1 MKNYKKMIACL
12 IICSLILF
20 SSLSFLTIKTS
31 ATDSKEV
38 KEDFKLSN
46 FKKIVSIPVSEEGIE
61 YTGSAGRSGP
71 EGPNAFDVKGDKVY
85 VLDNVHHRVLIYSK
99 TNGNLIDKIFFPEN
113 YWIYNMA
120 VDKVGKIYLFDAGLN
135 SLITILNGQVEVK
148 SLERQVYL
156 EPLSDFGVSEDG
168 PYVVISD
175 ERGIKTVILKDKK
188 INNFIPDS
196 NGTKTLTIAEE
207 KKNNMSYD
215 KIVWK
220 LNWENG
226 KVIGGQISTLT
237 GKIIRF
243 EFPSGFEQG
252 TNRYIGMSG
261 NIVYWK
267 LENKD
272 GISIVG
278 FDSESGKIERAV
290 QIPLDIYYII
300 PQRPIVIDE
309 GNVYVLVPSEKSVDV
324 LTVTSWQSSEEFI
337 KNTEKY
343 KNKNIPNDTV
353 VQSEKSV
360 EKYFS
365 SITNSSISRS
375 QIIST
380 AQNYQWHQWYCNK
393 ENYDGSKVA
402 NPNWWKR
409 PCFIKSY
416 NTSYYQVPYCW
427 GGFSSL
433 TGFDSEISQGYAAG
447 NVDTSPQH
455 GYVGGTAGVD
465 CSGFVSRCWG
475 LASHHS
481 TTQLK
486 SVSISLGNVGDYSLL
501 KQGDILL
508 TSNHVMLYY
517 TRNAN
522 NEYVVYESTTGGY
535 DRVICRGHTYTN
547 LVNNKYEPWRYK
559 YVTD

>member
-196 NGTKTLTIAEE
+196 NGTKTLRLQ
-207 KKNNMSYD
+207 KRK
-215 KIVWK
+215 
-220 LNWENG
+220 
-226 KVIGGQISTLT
+226 
-237 GKIIRF
+237 KIICLMIKLYG
-243 EFPSGFEQG
+243 SL
-252 TNRYIGMSG
+252 IGKM
-261 NIVYWK
+261 
-267 LENKD
+267 
-272 GISIVG
+272 
-278 FDSESGKIERAV
+278 
-290 QIPLDIYYII
+290 
-300 PQRPIVIDE
+300 
-309 GNVYVLVPSEKSVDV
+309 EK
-324 LTVTSWQSSEEFI
+324 
-337 KNTEKY
+337 
-343 KNKNIPNDTV
+343 
-353 VQSEKSV
+353 
-360 EKYFS
+360 
-365 SITNSSISRS
+365 
-375 QIIST
+375 
-380 AQNYQWHQWYCNK
+380 
-393 ENYDGSKVA
+393 
-402 NPNWWKR
+402 
-409 PCFIKSY
+409 
-416 NTSYYQVPYCW
+416 
-427 GGFSSL
+427 
-433 TGFDSEISQGYAAG
+433 
-447 NVDTSPQH
+447 
-455 GYVGGTAGVD
+455 
-465 CSGFVSRCWG
+465 
-475 LASHHS
+475 
-481 TTQLK
+481 
-486 SVSISLGNVGDYSLL
+486 
-501 KQGDILL
+501 
-508 TSNHVMLYY
+508 
-517 TRNAN
+517 
-522 NEYVVYESTTGGY
+522 
-535 DRVICRGHTYTN
+535 
-547 LVNNKYEPWRYK
+547 
-559 YVTD
+559 

>member
-20 SSLSFLTIKTS
+20 SSLSFSTIKTS

-99 TNGNLIDKIFFPEN
+99 TNGNLIDRIFFPEN

-135 SLITILNGQVEVK
+135 SLITILNDQVEVK

-156 EPLSDFGVSEDG
+156 EPLFDFGVSEDG

-337 KNTEKY
+337 KNIEKY
-343 KNKNIPNDTV
+343 KNENIPNDTV
-353 VQSEKSV
+353 IQSK
-360 EKYFS
+360 K
-365 SITNSSISRS
+365 
-375 QIIST
+375 
-380 AQNYQWHQWYCNK
+380 W
-393 ENYDGSKVA
+393 
-402 NPNWWKR
+402 
-409 PCFIKSY
+409 
-416 NTSYYQVPYCW
+416 
-427 GGFSSL
+427 
-433 TGFDSEISQGYAAG
+433 
-447 NVDTSPQH
+447 
-455 GYVGGTAGVD
+455 
-465 CSGFVSRCWG
+465 
-475 LASHHS
+475 
-481 TTQLK
+481 
-486 SVSISLGNVGDYSLL
+486 
-501 KQGDILL
+501 
-508 TSNHVMLYY
+508 
-517 TRNAN
+517 
-522 NEYVVYESTTGGY
+522 
-535 DRVICRGHTYTN
+535 
-547 LVNNKYEPWRYK
+547 
-559 YVTD
+559 